1 MEIYNGR
8 NLKFWFDIRHP
19 LGRLIDL
26 TSEVG
31 IQNLGIPKDAAIC
44 DVLRE
49 NKWYFRSCRDP
60 SIRLI
65 VSQIKAFPIV
75 MSNDPIIVWFPQN
88 VPRFAFIT
96 WLAIKDRLATSHRMQ
111 RWGQRHDFFVSSVE
125 SQMKQEITSSP
136 VHTPI
141 HFGLKSWGP

>member
-1 MEIYNGR
+1 MNYK
-8 NLKFWFDIRHP
+8 LKLRP
-19 LGRLIDL
+19 LGCERSQCGFLDL
-26 TSEVG
+26 AE
-31 IQNLGIPKDAAIC
+31 AAKAQTAGKE
-44 DVLRE
+44 E

-136 VHTPI
+136 V
-141 HFGLKSWGP
+141 